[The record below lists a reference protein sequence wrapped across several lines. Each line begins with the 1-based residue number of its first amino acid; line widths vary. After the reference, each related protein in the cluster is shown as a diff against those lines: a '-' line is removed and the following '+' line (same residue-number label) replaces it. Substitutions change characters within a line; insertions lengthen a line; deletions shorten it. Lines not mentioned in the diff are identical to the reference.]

1 MDFRGLYAFLELFG
15 YLLRPIGALVFG
27 VALGWLA
34 VRVLKADEPRW
45 QALLGVVLG
54 LLATF
59 VLLGHWVGG
68 GGTLGAFG
76 LGVGGGVLV
85 WGLVPFKKSED
96 E

>member
-1 MDFRGLYAFLELFG
+1 MDFSGLYAFLELFG
-15 YLLRPIGALVFG
+15 FLLRPIGTLVFG

-34 VRVLKADEPRW
+34 VRILKADEPSW

-54 LLATF
+54 LLAAF

-76 LGVGGGVLV
+76 LGVGAAVLM
-85 WGLVPFKKSED
+85 WGLAPFKKKD
-96 E
+96 EE